1 MEDLAMATEHD
12 QSRRVFLGALG
23 AAALGPG
30 ALSAAQEVSSAPF
43 EIRIGVCTS
52 ARNADLIRAA
62 GGDYIEDSVG
72 RLLDPNKSDA
82 DFEEHMRLV
91 DAAPLP
97 VLACNGFIPGSLKST
112 GPKANHDGVLRY
124 AEIAF
129 RRAKRIGIRHIVFG
143 SSGSRSIPEEF
154 DRAMAELQFASLLGR
169 MGEIAGEHDVVVVIE
184 PLNARETN
192 FIQSVPEGQRFVDAV
207 GHPSIQLLVD
217 VYHAAVMDDPPESVI
232 RAGKRIC
239 HSHVAEKE
247 GRTPPGVHG
256 EDLTPYLR
264 ALKQIGYRGNMSLE
278 CRWNNLEE
286 QAAPAIAALREQ
298 IESVA

>member
-1 MEDLAMATEHD
+1 MATKHD
-12 QSRRVFLGALG
+12 LNRRAFLGALG

-30 ALSAAQEVSSAPF
+30 ILRAAQDVTAAPF

-52 ARNADLIRAA
+52 VRNAGLIRAA
-62 GGDYIEDSVG
+62 GGDYIEDSAD
-72 RLLDPNKSDA
+72 RLLAPQKSDA
-82 DFEEHMRLV
+82 EFEEHMRLV
-91 DAAPLP
+91 DAAPLS
-97 VLACNGFIPGSLKST
+97 VHACNGFIPGSLKST
-112 GPKANHDGVLRY
+112 GPRANHDGVLRH

-143 SSGSRSIPEEF
+143 SSGSRSIPEGF

-207 GHPSIQLLVD
+207 GHPHIQLLVD
-217 VYHAAVMDDPPESVI
+217 IYHAAVMDDPPESVV
-232 RAGKRIC
+232 RAGERIC
-239 HSHVAEKE
+239 HSHVAEEE

-256 EDLTPYLR
+256 DDLTPYLR

-278 CRWNNLEE
+278 CNWKNLEE